1 MGNPNQKQE
10 EQQKVDPNEEFKI
23 PDKLKIMPNDPE
35 NVKKNKKNKIKALK
49 FAHKNAQ
56 VEEINK

>member
-1 MGNPNQKQE
+1 MGNPNEKVE
-10 EQQKVDPNEEFKI
+10 EVKVELTDEFRI
-23 PDKLKIMPNDPE
+23 PDKYKIMPNDPQ

-56 VEEINK
+56 VE